1 MKQIVRVVG
10 IIRDEANNIL
20 LLKKKMGRA
29 EGVVLWEL
37 PTGKIKFGEQP
48 EEAISRHCLE
58 YLGVQVDKIKLRDVV
73 TFLAYEGAGQLNN
86 LFIVYEIGIQDKQKL
101 EPKERYSAY
110 KYYNEKS
117 GSLKLTDSTLSILQ
131 LEGSRDS
138 NNKNTG
144 FSDIR
149 NAVNGAT
156 IFVDGAS
163 RGNPGPAGIGYYIL
177 GENGQV
183 LKKGGEFVGFA
194 TSRVAEYYALK
205 EGCEQAMELGLK
217 TVRFVSDNLM
227 LVNQMNGVYKLKNV
241 DLYQIYDD
249 IQKLLQ
255 NFEAVAFVHVK
266 RVQNNEAD
274 REANMAI
281 DRYFDENVVE

>member
-29 EGVVLWEL
+29 ENSVLWEL

-48 EEAISRHCLE
+48 EEAMSRLCAE
-58 YLGVQVDKIKLRDVV
+58 YLGVQVSSIKLRDVV
-73 TFLAYEGAGQLNN
+73 TFLAYEGVGQLNN
-86 LFIVYEIGIQDKQKL
+86 LFIVYNINIQDGQKL

-110 KYYNEKS
+110 KYYNEKN
-117 GSLKLTDSTLSILQ
+117 GNLKLTDSSLSVLQ
-131 LEGSRDS
+131 LEIGKNDS
-138 NNKNTG
+138 NKNIK
-144 FSDIR
+144 SDIR
-149 NAVNGAT
+149 DAMNGAT
-156 IFVDGAS
+156 VFVDGAS

-183 LKKGGEFVGFA
+183 LRRGGEFVGFA

-205 EGCEQAMELGLK
+205 EGCEQAIELGLK

-227 LVNQMNGVYKLKNV
+227 MVNQMNGVFKLKNV
-241 DLYQIYDD
+241 DLFNIYDD

-266 RVQNNEAD
+266 RVQNSEAD
-274 REANMAI
+274 KEANLAI
-281 DRYFDENVVE
+281 DRYFDESVVE